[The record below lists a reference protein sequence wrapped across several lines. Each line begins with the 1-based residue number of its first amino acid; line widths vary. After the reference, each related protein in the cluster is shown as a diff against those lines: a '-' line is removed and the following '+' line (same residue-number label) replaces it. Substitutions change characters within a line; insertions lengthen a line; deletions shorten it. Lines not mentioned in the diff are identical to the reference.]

1 MYKGQV
7 YKVKGQ
13 GQVLW
18 LKTAIIISWI
28 FHYFCKKTTGSHGLQ
43 VTTSLICISV
53 ILNSAA
59 ISWFFRHL
67 FTLQNSLI
75 KSQTRI
81 LEKETP
87 STLSGY
93 LLSKSTRLINHQLL
107 NFGLTHRPHRKK
119 TSLLAAT
126 QKSSLP
132 CHPRGITSNA
142 ESRRRVCLRKMDL
155 RVPKTGTFNI
165 RTKSKV
171 AEYAD
176 I

>member
-43 VTTSLICISV
+43 VTRSLICISV
-53 ILNSAA
+53 ILTSAA
-59 ISWFFRHL
+59 IFLFFRHL

-75 KSQTRI
+75 KCKTRI

-93 LLSKSTRLINHQLL
+93 LLSKSTRLIIYQLL
-107 NFGLTHRPHRKK
+107 NFGLTHRPRCKNTCSHLPGYWFLAQTSADKCKQLIRPRPTANYRKQPRP
-119 TSLLAAT
+119 TASDSLFL
-126 QKSSLP
+126 
-132 CHPRGITSNA
+132 
-142 ESRRRVCLRKMDL
+142 
-155 RVPKTGTFNI
+155 
-165 RTKSKV
+165 
-171 AEYAD
+171 Y
-176 I
+176 